1 VEPVIDTSRGEID
14 NAYALQIVG
23 TRNWRAFFDLYVDGE
38 APVDLRCF
46 LRLRERTLTETWL
59 YQYFPFEYAQF

>member
-1 VEPVIDTSRGEID
+1 MIDASRGEID

-23 TRNWRAFFDLYVDGE
+23 SRNWRAFFDLYVDGE
-38 APVDLRCF
+38 APVDLRYF
-46 LRLRERTLTETWL
+46 LRLGERTLTETWL